1 MLTIEHFYVLLALFL
16 FFAGG
21 CNLREG
27 RYAHAAFWSL
37 LGVLFATGKIVLAAS
52 KAGNALPS
60 QLAGTAVIA
69 LALLATRMRRQHIAE
84 APEAQ
89 RLASALRLGHRLFVP
104 ALLIPAI
111 TVLIVLFGKYVV
123 IFGTPLF
130 GEGSITLIGL
140 ALACVLSALAAVV
153 VTRERTTLPGSV
165 LPGSMLP
172 DSVRPGSV
180 LAGSVRAASEGRRLL
195 DTMGWAALLPLVL
208 ATLGSVFA
216 ASGVGDAVASIVSAV
231 IPADSRLACVLA
243 YGLGMVLFTMIMGNA
258 FAAFPVMTA
267 GIGLPLLIQ
276 QHGAEPAILGALGML
291 TGYCGTLMTPMA
303 ANFNLVPAALL
314 ELDDPNAVIRVQIAT
329 AVPLLLVNLLLM
341 YWLAFR

>member
-1 MLTIEHFYVLLALFL
+1 MLSIEHFYLLLALFL

-21 CNLREG
+21 SNLRQR
-27 RYAHAAFWSL
+27 RYAHAAFWIL
-37 LGVLFATGKIVLAAS
+37 IGLLFAGGKTVLDAS

-60 QLAGTAVIA
+60 QLAGVGVIV
-69 LALLATRMRRQHIAE
+69 LALLATRMRREHIAE

-89 RLASALRLGHRLFVP
+89 RQASARRLGHRLFVP

-111 TVLIVLFGKYVV
+111 TVLIVLFGKYIV
-123 IFGTPLF
+123 IAGTPLF
-130 GEGSITLIGL
+130 GDGSITLIGL
-140 ALACVLSALAAVV
+140 ALACVLSALAAIV
-153 VTRERTTLPGSV
+153 VTRERPL
-165 LPGSMLP
+165 M
-172 DSVRPGSV
+172 
-180 LAGSVRAASEGRRLL
+180 AASEGRRLL

-208 ATLGSVFA
+208 ATLGGVFA
-216 ASGVGDAVASIVSAV
+216 ASGVGEAVASIVSAV
-231 IPADSRLACVLA
+231 IPADNRLACVLA
-243 YGLGMVLFTMIMGNA
+243 YGLGMVLFTVIMGNA

-276 QHGAEPAILGALGML
+276 QHGADPAILGSIGML

-329 AVPLLLVNLLLM
+329 AVPLLLVNLALM

>member
-1 MLTIEHFYVLLALFL
+1 MLSIEHFYIVLALFL

-21 CNLREG
+21 SNLREG
-27 RYAHAAFWSL
+27 RYAHAAFWSM
-37 LGVLFATGKIVLAAS
+37 LGVLFATGKLVLTAS
-52 KAGNALPS
+52 KAGNPLPS
-60 QLAGTAVIA
+60 QLAGAAVIV
-69 LALLATRMRRQHIAE
+69 LALLATRMRREHIAE
-84 APEAQ
+84 APEDQ
-89 RLASALRLGHRLFVP
+89 RRASALRLGHRLFVP

-111 TVLIVLFGKYVV
+111 TVLIVLFGKYIV

-140 ALACVLSALAAVV
+140 ALACVLAALAAVV
-153 VTRERTTLPGSV
+153 VTRERPI
-165 LPGSMLP
+165 
-172 DSVRPGSV
+172 
-180 LAGSVRAASEGRRLL
+180 RAASEGRRLL

-208 ATLGSVFA
+208 ATLGGVFA

-231 IPADSRLACVLA
+231 IPADSRVACVLA
-243 YGLGMVLFTMIMGNA
+243 YGLGMVVFTMIMGNA

-329 AVPLLLVNLLLM
+329 AVPLLAVNLLLM
-341 YWLAFR
+341 YWLAFK